1 MCVDVEMERHDRS
14 GTVRDPEANVEDN
27 KSVSEKRITRRA
39 GQALRLLQSIFN
51 PHIPAGHVCF
61 HMYSYSGI

>member
-1 MCVDVEMERHDRS
+1 MLRSVQMEKHGR
-14 GTVRDPEANVEDN
+14 GIRDFGANVESN
-27 KSVSEKRITRRA
+27 RSVSEKRITRRA
-39 GQALRLLQSIFN
+39 GQALGLLQSIFN